1 MSLGLD
7 RVSPN
12 AEQYARAHAHAR
24 ELLPSTMPELPRYHG
39 VVVVVLANQRALGQA
54 GSDPV
59 RLRRELESFLWV
71 VNPLRQPPAPGPR
84 KRR

>member
-1 MSLGLD
+1 
-7 RVSPN
+7 
-12 AEQYARAHAHAR
+12 
-24 ELLPSTMPELPRYHG
+24 MPELPRYHG